1 MNADVTLVQIRG
13 IVPAHTGAAIF
24 LGNDDK
30 VFIIQ
35 VETNMAHVIGNF
47 LRDAPK
53 ERPLTHDLLT
63 NVYKGFGIEVE
74 RVVVTEL
81 KNSTYYARMILKMEN
96 ELGTKIVELDA
107 RPSDCLAIACAQK
120 IPMFVA
126 TSLFDEVEDMS
137 DFLNQINEGSAED
150 SEEDSDDD

>member
-81 KNSTYYARMILKMEN
+81 KNSTY
-96 ELGTKIVELDA
+96 
-107 RPSDCLAIACAQK
+107 
-120 IPMFVA
+120 
-126 TSLFDEVEDMS
+126 
-137 DFLNQINEGSAED
+137 
-150 SEEDSDDD
+150 